1 MRVIVAMMASSHH
14 SAQPLLQ
21 QRLATLLRNEG
32 VRSFPLPRNLG
43 SSALHQ
49 KHLSMPAPAKTL
61 VVVVVVVM
69 VVVLSQAYFIRKR
82 FKALLERA
90 RFGHA

>member
-1 MRVIVAMMASSHH
+1 
-14 SAQPLLQ
+14 
-21 QRLATLLRNEG
+21 
-32 VRSFPLPRNLG
+32 
-43 SSALHQ
+43 
-49 KHLSMPAPAKTL
+49 MPAPAKTL